1 MSIDLLR
8 EYCLKKP
15 EVTESFPFGE
25 DTFVFKVAGKIFLL
39 AGLDEIPLRINLK
52 CDPEKAIDLR
62 EKYDSVLP
70 GYHMNK
76 TYWNTVIFDGSFSR
90 NDLVEWI
97 DDSYQ
102 LVVNS
107 LKKKDAKR
115 IQDLLNK
122 YF

>member
-62 EKYDSVLP
+62 EMYDSVLP

-76 TYWNTVIFDGSFSR
+76 NHWNTVIVDGNIPYR
-90 NDLVEWI
+90 ELLKWI
-97 DDSYQ
+97 DDSYL

-107 LKKKDAKR
+107 LKKADKERINKLLKD
-115 IQDLLNK
+115 
-122 YF
+122 